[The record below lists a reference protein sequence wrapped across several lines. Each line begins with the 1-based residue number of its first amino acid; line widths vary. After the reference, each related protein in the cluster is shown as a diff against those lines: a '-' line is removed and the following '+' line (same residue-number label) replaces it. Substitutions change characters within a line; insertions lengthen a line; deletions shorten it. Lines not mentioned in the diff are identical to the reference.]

1 MSCTLL
7 AANLT
12 MEALFMN
19 NSVWEKRR
27 KRLFELIEIGSN
39 YDVWCWGY
47 DFFNTFTIILNL
59 TVSIMYTFDN
69 MELKYGP
76 LLLTLERL
84 TVAFFAV
91 DFLLRVFTAKYLYP
105 DVSEPRAIW
114 KYLTSFSGIVD
125 MLSFIPYYMPFF
137 FPAGAVAFR
146 MLRIIRIFRLFR
158 INAYYDSLNVITE
171 VIVGKKQQLMSSV
184 FIILILMLSSS
195 LCMYSLENKAQPEV
209 FTNAFSGIWWAA
221 STLLTVGY
229 GDIYP
234 VTTMGKIF
242 GIFIAFLGV
251 GMVAIPT
258 GIISAGFV
266 DQYSRLKRIGE
277 YGQEEEVHFIR
288 IRLDKN
294 DDWVNHCIADL
305 HLPQKII
312 VAVVQ
317 RDHRILV
324 PKGDTVLK
332 VGDVVVIG
340 AESFQDKD
348 RIKLKEITLQQR
360 NPWTNQKIRDLD
372 ISRHSIIVLVRRQGK
387 MIIPG
392 GNLTLLEGDTIILYT
407 QTYMANADD
416 LEI

>member
-1 MSCTLL
+1 
-7 AANLT
+7 
-12 MEALFMN
+12 MN
-19 NSVWEKRR
+19 SNWEKRR
-27 KRLFELIEIGSN
+27 KRLFEIIEIGSN
-39 YDVWCWGY
+39 YDAVCWGY

-59 TVSIMYTFDN
+59 AVSIMYTFDT

-76 LLLTLERL
+76 ILLLIERL
-84 TVAFFAV
+84 TVGFFAL
-91 DFLLRVFTAKYLYP
+91 DFILRLYTAKYLYP
-105 DVSEPRAIW
+105 DVSEPRAVS
-114 KYLTSFSGIVD
+114 KYIFSFSGIVD
-125 MLSFIPYYMPFF
+125 ILSFVPYYMPFF

-146 MLRIIRIFRLFR
+146 MLRIVRIFRLFR

-171 VIVGKKQQLMSSV
+171 VIIGKKQQLLSSV

-195 LCMYSLENKAQPEV
+195 LCMYSLENRAQPEV

-266 DQYSRLKRIGE
+266 EQYSRLKRMGE
-277 YGQEEEVHFIR
+277 YGQEDDVHFIR
-288 IRLDKN
+288 IQLSKQDK
-294 DDWVNHCIADL
+294 WTGHSIADL
-305 HLPQKII
+305 RLPEKII
-312 VAVVQ
+312 IAVVQ

-324 PKGDTVLK
+324 PKGDLVLQPN
-332 VGDVVVIG
+332 DVLVIG

-348 RIKLKEITLQQR
+348 RIKLKEITLLAK
-360 NPWTNQKIRDLD
+360 NPWTGQKIRDLD
-372 ISRHSIIVLVRRQGK
+372 ISRHSIIVLVKRNK
-387 MIIPG
+387 KLLIPG
-392 GNLTLLEGDTIILYT
+392 GNMTLLEGDTVILYT
-407 QTYMANADD
+407 QTIMANADD

>member
-1 MSCTLL
+1 MYAIVYKVILRTG
-7 AANLT
+7 
-12 MEALFMN
+12 
-19 NSVWEKRR
+19 
-27 KRLFELIEIGSN
+27 LFELIEIGSN
-39 YDVWCWGY
+39 YDAWCWGY
-47 DFFNTFTIILNL
+47 DFFNTFTILLNL

-69 MELKYGP
+69 MEMKYGP

-84 TVAFFAV
+84 TVAFFAI

-105 DVSEPRAIW
+105 DVSEPRAIG
-114 KYLTSFSGIVD
+114 KYLTS
-125 MLSFIPYYMPFF
+125 
-137 FPAGAVAFR
+137 
-146 MLRIIRIFRLFR
+146 
-158 INAYYDSLNVITE
+158 
-171 VIVGKKQQLMSSV
+171 
-184 FIILILMLSSS
+184 
-195 LCMYSLENKAQPEV
+195 
-209 FTNAFSGIWWAA
+209 FSGIWWAA

-277 YGQEEEVHFIR
+277 YGQEEDVHFIR
-288 IRLDKN
+288 ICLDQN
-294 DDWVNHCIADL
+294 DKWVGHRIAELDF
-305 HLPQKII
+305 PQRII
-312 VAVVQ
+312 VAVIQ

-332 VGDVVVIG
+332 AGDVMVIG

-348 RIKLKEITLQQR
+348 RIKLKELTLQQR
-360 NPWTNQKIRDLD
+360 NPWTNQNIRDLD
-372 ISRHSIIVLVRRQGK
+372 ISRHSIIVLVRRHK
-387 MIIPG
+387 KLIIPS
-392 GNLTLLEGDTIILYT
+392 GNLTLLEGDTVILYT
-407 QTYMANADD
+407 QTHMANADD